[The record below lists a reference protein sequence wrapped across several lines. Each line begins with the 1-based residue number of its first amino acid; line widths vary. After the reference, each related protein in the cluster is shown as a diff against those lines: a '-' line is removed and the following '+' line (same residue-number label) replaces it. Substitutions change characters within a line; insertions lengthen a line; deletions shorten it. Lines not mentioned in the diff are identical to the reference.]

1 MLAEAHVV
9 GVRGDEH
16 AVDAPGQGTAQVVYE
31 VVGRVERAVHIE
43 ARTAGEEVNHVKEM
57 GEDEAPLVKSCCEM
71 LAKLYFFVSFA
82 NKSLLFRTKVACK
95 LVLGWRVA
103 KELSEKIRAPWPGY
117 RLKQKG

>member
-1 MLAEAHVV
+1 MCV
-9 GVRGDEH
+9 
-16 AVDAPGQGTAQVVYE
+16 
-31 VVGRVERAVHIE
+31 IE
-43 ARTAGEEVNHVKEM
+43 GMEDKDISVLRRKMEEVNHVKEM
-57 GEDEAPLVKSCCEM
+57 WENQAPLVKSCCEM

-103 KELSEKIRAPWPGY
+103 KDLSEKIRAPWPGY